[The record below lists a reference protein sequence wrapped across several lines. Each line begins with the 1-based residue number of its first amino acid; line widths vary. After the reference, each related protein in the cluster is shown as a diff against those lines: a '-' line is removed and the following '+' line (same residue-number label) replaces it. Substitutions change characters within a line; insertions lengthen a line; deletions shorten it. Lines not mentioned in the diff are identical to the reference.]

1 MKLIYLKSNFVLEPK
16 TIKTYISIKKKVK
29 KNMERERERLS
40 ESNCVSK
47 QIEIRK
53 SKRKKDSN

>member
-29 KNMERERERLS
+29 KKHGEREG
-40 ESNCVSK
+40 
-47 QIEIRK
+47 EIT
-53 SKRKKDSN
+53 

>member
-29 KNMERERERLS
+29 KNMERERERLP

-53 SKRKKDSN
+53 SQRKKDSN